1 MGLLER
7 ESELAALAGAL
18 DEAAAGR
25 GSVVLVTGEA
35 GIGKTSL
42 MTRFAERLGG
52 GARLWWGNCDD
63 LAIPRPLGPFRDVAG
78 SARLQEAL
86 AHDAPAH
93 VVHAALLEDLSSWPG
108 PTVLV
113 IEDAHW
119 ADQATVDAI
128 TVVGRRTR
136 SLPLLMVLTYRSGEL
151 GPSHPLPAA
160 LDALRA
166 SVSHY
171 LELRPL
177 SRSAVAELAGADA
190 DSVYDATGGNPFFVS
205 ELVSA
210 GPGELPPSVTTA
222 VLGRAARL
230 GDGARRLVELVSMV
244 PTRVPA
250 KVLDRVMPG
259 WPEVAEE
266 PERRLLFTVTPGHV
280 AFRHELARA
289 AVRSSVPAAR
299 RRLLHAELMRALQAV
314 GADPSEVVHHAEEA
328 GDLDVVAEYAVLAA
342 RRAAA
347 VDSNREAYSHY
358 SRALDFAGRL
368 APAERAKLYEE
379 AAGAAYTVARLPE
392 AFASLTRAMDLYRD
406 VGDVAALGRCLRVLS
421 RFHWYTGDGR
431 AARAAAEEAVA
442 ALEPLGESVEL
453 ARAYSGLSQLAML
466 ADEYAA
472 AETWGSP
479 TRRSPC
485 ASACRCAPWSTTL
498 RPCWR
503 SWGRPAGERR
513 RAASPSWPEGR
524 CRLAPRRTEGPG
536 QASRAAALRGTPPS
550 PVAVRRSPATGRD
563 PTPRAAMPLGARWGV
578 AWSARGARASEAR
591 APRRRPPP
599 PAARRRR
606 GSRAAPSRGGGPLP
620 AGSSGGR
627 TWPSPGSSGT

>member
-25 GSVVLVTGEA
+25 GSVVLVTGEV

-93 VVHAALLEDLSSWPG
+93 VVHAALLEDLSRWPG
-108 PTVLV
+108 PTVLG

-128 TVVGRRTR
+128 TVVGRRAR

-244 PTRVPA
+244 PTLVPA

-266 PERRLLFTVTPGHV
+266 PERRLL
-280 AFRHELARA
+280 
-289 AVRSSVPAAR
+289 
-299 RRLLHAELMRALQAV
+299 
-314 GADPSEVVHHAEEA
+314 
-328 GDLDVVAEYAVLAA
+328 VVAEV
-342 RRAAA
+342 
-347 VDSNREAYSHY
+347 REPRH
-358 SRALDFAGRL
+358 R
-368 APAERAKLYEE
+368 E
-379 AAGAAYTVARLPE
+379 AAGLFLQALLAVVHGPLQVVVGHE
-392 AFASLTRAMDLYRD
+392 HASS
-406 VGDVAALGRCLRVLS
+406 LR
-421 RFHWYTGDGR
+421 
-431 AARAAAEEAVA
+431 
-442 ALEPLGESVEL
+442 
-453 ARAYSGLSQLAML
+453 
-466 ADEYAA
+466 
-472 AETWGSP
+472 
-479 TRRSPC
+479 
-485 ASACRCAPWSTTL
+485 
-498 RPCWR
+498 
-503 SWGRPAGERR
+503 
-513 RAASPSWPEGR
+513 
-524 CRLAPRRTEGPG
+524 
-536 QASRAAALRGTPPS
+536 
-550 PVAVRRSPATGRD
+550 
-563 PTPRAAMPLGARWGV
+563 
-578 AWSARGARASEAR
+578 
-591 APRRRPPP
+591 
-599 PAARRRR
+599 ARR
-606 GSRAAPSRGGGPLP
+606 
-620 AGSSGGR
+620 
-627 TWPSPGSSGT
+627 